1 MIFQATGRLS
11 RIRQFIVTRVSRHP
25 LLTVC
30 LAALLGMGTLTGFHS
45 GMEATNSLEFCTS
58 CHEMAD
64 NNFQEYKKT
73 VHYQNRTGVRATC
86 PDCHVPKDTPHKV
99 MRKLEAANDIWHTL
113 LGTVNTKEKF
123 EAHRMEM
130 AQREW
135 ARMKASDSQ
144 QCRNCHSFDAMGQ
157 EDQKPKTY
165 ARHMKA
171 KADGKTCI
179 DCHKGIA
186 HQLPK
191 EYQEDDDI

>member
-1 MIFQATGRLS
+1 MTISGLTANLR
-11 RIRQFIVTRVSRHP
+11 RFIAARAHRRP
-25 LLTVC
+25 LVFTL
-30 LAALLGMGTLTGFHS
+30 LAAVAGMVLLTGFHS
-45 GMEATNSLEFCTS
+45 GMDATNNLEFCTS

-64 NNFQEYKKT
+64 NNYQEYKKT
-73 VHYQNRTGVRATC
+73 VHYQNRTGVRVTC
-86 PDCHVPKDTPHKV
+86 PDCHVPRDTPHKI
-99 MRKLEAANDIWHTL
+99 MRKLEAANDVWHTL
-113 LGTVNTKEKF
+113 LGTVDTKEKF

-144 QCRNCHSFDAMGQ
+144 TCRNCHSFEAMSPD
-157 EDQKPKTY
+157 DQKAKTY

-191 EYQEDDDI
+191 EYQEDDDS